1 MTKSLGGRQ
10 RQTSTLN
17 IRTILAKFPIEW
29 YLTKKTMANISQIND
44 AMIGGGG
51 RIKYFG
57 TTAQTGLLCDYVIM
71 RGGSTI
77 SVLTDEND
85 VDLISELG
93 LSGLTLPAF
102 WILRAP
108 YGRKIKNI
116 TIATAGGAAYWF

>member
-1 MTKSLGGRQ
+1 MTKSLGGKRP
-10 RQTSTLN
+10 QTSTLN

-57 TTAQTGLLCDYVIM
+57 TGAQTGLLCDYVII
-71 RGGSTI
+71 RGTSQVT
-77 SVLTDEND
+77 VLTDEND
-85 VDLISELG
+85 VDLITELG
-93 LSGLTLPAF
+93 LAGLNLPAF

-116 TIATAGGAAYWF
+116 TLTSGGAAYWF

>member
-1 MTKSLGGRQ
+1 MTRSQDGR
-10 RQTSTLN
+10 RLQTSTLN
-17 IRTILAKFPIEW
+17 IRIILANFRHKW

-57 TTAQTGLLCDYVIM
+57 TGAQTGLLCDYVII
-71 RGGSTI
+71 RGTSQVT
-77 SVLTDEND
+77 VLTDEND
-85 VDLISELG
+85 VDLVTELNLAG
-93 LSGLTLPAF
+93 LNLPAF

-116 TIATAGGAAYWF
+116 TLTSGGAAYWF